1 MRKILMML
9 LLVMT
14 AATMTAKDIRTLVL
28 TTTPQMHCKNCEN
41 RVKNNLKTIKGIKAV
56 ETSVADQT
64 VTIQYN
70 AKKVSEETLINAFS
84 GFGFTARK
92 LAKGEV
98 IQKEAHEC
106 EGDSE
111 GGECKE

>member
-1 MRKILMML
+1 MML
-9 LLVMT
+9 LLIMT
-14 AATMTAKDIRTLVL
+14 TTAMTGKDIRTVVL

-41 RVKNNLKTIKGIKAV
+41 RVKNNLKNVKGIKAV

-70 AKKVSEETLINAFS
+70 AKKTSEEELINAFN

-92 LAKGEV
+92 LAAGEV

-106 EGDSE
+106 KSQAE

>member
-1 MRKILMML
+1 MML

-14 AATMTAKDIRTLVL
+14 ATAMTGKDIRTLVL
-28 TTTPQMHCKNCEN
+28 TTTPQMHCQNCEN
-41 RVKNNLKTIKGIKAV
+41 RVKNNLKNVKGIKAV
-56 ETSVADQT
+56 ETSVANQT

-106 EGDSE
+106 KGE
-111 GGECKE
+111 GGGGDCKE